1 MKSPE
6 SWDWETGRKEVPF
19 SSWQDRYEWVE
30 EPQSSPDGESVAA
43 IVKTGESE
51 FNVCVNGDTWDSP
64 FEKIWHLRYSP
75 NGRTDGDRLRKRRV
89 DPGRRRRRLGEPVRI
104 SSGNPV
110 SAPTGP
116 PSPSSSSRTWPTAWC

>member
-19 SSWQDRYEWVE
+19 SSWQDQYEWVE

-64 FEKIWHLRYSP
+64 FEKIWHLRCSP
-75 NGRTDGDRLRKRRV
+75 NGRMAAIVSENGEWTLAVDGVAWESRFGFV
-89 DPGRRRRRLGEPVRI
+89 WETPFQRRR
-104 SSGNPV
+104 
-110 SAPTGP
+110 GP
-116 PSPSSSSRTWPTAWC
+116 PSPSSSSRTWPTAWP